1 MRIGELSTRTAIP
14 TRLLRYYEEQKLLSP
29 ERGYNGYRD
38 YPESAVDRVEQIR
51 GLIEAGIPTRI
62 IRQLLP
68 CLSTGTPSIHI
79 ETLDPEVVESLS
91 EQKEHLDRRINCLT
105 RNRDAI
111 TAYLASRAATAPL
124 PTASASGA

>member
-1 MRIGELSTRTAIP
+1 MRIGELSARTAIP
-14 TRLLRYYEEQKLLSP
+14 ARLLRYYEEQKLLSP
-29 ERGYNGYRD
+29 ERAYNGYRE

-68 CLSTGTPSIHI
+68 CLSTGSQSIHI

-91 EQKEHLDRRINCLT
+91 EQREQLDRRINCLT

-111 TAYLASRAATAPL
+111 TNYLATAGAQP
-124 PTASASGA
+124 ASVA